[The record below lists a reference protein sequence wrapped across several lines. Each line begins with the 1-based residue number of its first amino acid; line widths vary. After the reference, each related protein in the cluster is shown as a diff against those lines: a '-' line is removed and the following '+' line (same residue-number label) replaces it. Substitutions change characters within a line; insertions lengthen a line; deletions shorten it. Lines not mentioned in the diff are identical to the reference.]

1 VQTPEY
7 VVILVTA
14 SNLEEARKIA
24 AVLLGKRK
32 AACVNIVPLVHSS
45 FWWQDKIDKAEESLL
60 VIKTTASA
68 MQAVIDLVKA
78 NHSYTVPEIIA
89 LTIAGGNPDY
99 LDWIKREVQPES
111 AQRLEN

>member
-1 VQTPEY
+1 MLTPEF

-24 AVLLGKRK
+24 AVLLDKRK
-32 AACVNIVPLVHSS
+32 AACVNILPRVHSS
-45 FWWQDKIDKAEESLL
+45 FWWQGKIDKAEESLL

-68 MQAVIDLVKA
+68 TQAVIELVKA

-89 LTIAGGNPDY
+89 LPIIGGNPDY
-99 LDWIKREVQPES
+99 LDWINREVLP
-111 AQRLEN
+111 

>member
-1 VQTPEY
+1 MLTPEF

-24 AVLLGKRK
+24 AVLLDKRK
-32 AACVNIVPLVHSS
+32 AACVNILPRVHSS
-45 FWWQDKIDKAEESLL
+45 FWWQGKIDKAEESLL

-68 MQAVIDLVKA
+68 TQAVIDLVKA

-89 LTIAGGNPDY
+89 LPIAGGNPDY
-99 LDWIKREVQPES
+99 LDWIKREVQP
-111 AQRLEN
+111 